1 MFFIVFSVKILRLPP
16 RYVPDC
22 QQNAHFKRKGN
33 SLPIV
38 ISKMKDNPG
47 ESLMLLITKS
57 SCCAL
62 QSN

>member
-47 ESLMLLITKS
+47 ESLM
-57 SCCAL
+57 
-62 QSN
+62 